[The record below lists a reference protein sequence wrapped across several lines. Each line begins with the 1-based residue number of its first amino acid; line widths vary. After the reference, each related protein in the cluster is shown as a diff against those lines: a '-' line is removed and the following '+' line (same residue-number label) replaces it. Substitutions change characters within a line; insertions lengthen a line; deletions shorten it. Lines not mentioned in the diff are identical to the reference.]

1 MINND
6 GYIRYNHI
14 NKSLLGIIKIAWFKS
29 KGRLQRIKL
38 ATTLRINNIDITDEL
53 RKVIFENNFIIELI
67 KQLETHSVEDFVVI
81 KDLLTF

>member
-14 NKSLLGIIKIAWFKS
+14 DKSLLRIIKIAQFEF

-38 ATTLRINNIDITDEL
+38 AATLKINNINITNKL
-53 RKVIFENNFIIELI
+53 KKAVSENNFIIKLI
-67 KQLETHSVEDFVVI
+67 E
-81 KDLLTF
+81 